1 MEPMRHFCPECN
13 SLYEEPADGQDSS
26 QDKDFASLPN
36 DWKCACGAEKQSYK
50 PCYCVADREKEP
62 AAVQS
67 ADTKR
72 AERIEEFRLSHLP
85 SNICQKPTSVDAV
98 HRFGKN
104 PGSH

>member
-1 MEPMRHFCPECN
+1 MKPMRHFCPECN
-13 SLYEEPADGQDSS
+13 SFYEEPDEQDD
-26 QDKDFASLPN
+26 QNKANFASLPAN
-36 DWKCACGAEKQSYK
+36 WKCACGAEKQSYK

-72 AERIEEFRLSHLP
+72 AERMEEFRLSHLP
-85 SNICQKPTSVDAV
+85 SQICEKPTSVDAV